1 MDIVYVRPFI
11 SLFAKH
17 LYKYEVTYNGS
28 WKRMD
33 FVFLQSFIYFEAVHL
48 VKSNH
53 TKLVIQYSNS
63 TTLVKTCHTIMLL
76 AYLGWKKTPSNER
89 CLILWRKKA
98 TSDWWGR
105 ISKSLKLSVK
115 KFHNFTKF
123 LQTIL
128 LICILLSVTN
138 LWTCFNLTFVGELF
152 NYIA

>member
-11 SLFAKH
+11 SPFAKH

-48 VKSNH
+48 VNIKSH
-53 TKLVIQYSNS
+53 
-63 TTLVKTCHTIMLL
+63 KTCHTIMLL

-98 TSDWWGR
+98 TSDWWRR